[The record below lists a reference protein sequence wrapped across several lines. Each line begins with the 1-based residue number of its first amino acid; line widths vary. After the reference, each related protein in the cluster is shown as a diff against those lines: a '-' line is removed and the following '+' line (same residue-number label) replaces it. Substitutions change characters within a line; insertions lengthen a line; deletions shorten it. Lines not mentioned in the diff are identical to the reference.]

1 MFTGIITDIGS
12 IVSLDKKGELLAR
25 IKTSYNIDSI
35 DIGASIAHNGVCLTV
50 ISKKNDTYCVEI
62 SDETVSCT
70 DIADWKEGD
79 KVNLERALK
88 VGDELGGHIVSGHVD
103 GLAEIISIK
112 KVNDSHEIVL
122 KAPRELKYFIAS
134 KGSVTLNG
142 VSLTV
147 NKVDDN
153 KFYINIIPHTW
164 EFTNFNSFKAGQK
177 INLEIDTLA
186 RYVARLNEQKNI

>member
-1 MFTGIITDIGS
+1 MFTGIITDVGTIKS
-12 IVSLDKKGELLAR
+12 IDNKGEMCCK
-25 IKTSYNIDSI
+25 IQTSYDVDSI

-50 ISKKNDTYCVEI
+50 ISKSDNVYSVEI

-70 DIADWKEGD
+70 NVGGWAIGD

-88 VGDELGGHIVSGHVD
+88 VGDELGGHVVSGHVD
-103 GLAEIISIK
+103 GLAKVLSIS
-112 KVNDSHEIVL
+112 KVRESHEVVL
-122 KAPRELKYFIAS
+122 KAPDNLKYFIAA
-134 KGSVTLNG
+134 KGSVTLDG

-147 NKVDDN
+147 NKVDGD

-164 EFTNFNSFKAGQK
+164 EFTNFNQLKEGQK

-186 RYVARLNEQKNI
+186 RYVARLNEKE